1 MRSPRRWA
9 SLPAA
14 QAQETTL
21 EEIVVTATKR
31 EVSQQ
36 DTAIAITAFSDSE
49 ITLQRFKTFND
60 YAGQIP
66 GLALSERQPGA
77 NSVIMR
83 GCAAQGLSFSD
94 SATTSVYLDE
104 QPITAAGYN
113 PDPRLVDVAP
123 GPKPCPAP
131 KARCSATPPN
141 AAPCASSPTSPTPTN
156 TAAGWI

>member
-1 MRSPRRWA
+1 MAQNGENSAGRRKRSLGVAVSTAVA

-14 QAQETTL
+14 QAQEATL

-36 DTAIAITAFSDSE
+36 DTAIAVTAFSDSE

-77 NSVIMR
+77 
-83 GCAAQGLSFSD
+83 
-94 SATTSVYLDE
+94 
-104 QPITAAGYN
+104 
-113 PDPRLVDVAP
+113 
-123 GPKPCPAP
+123 
-131 KARCSATPPN
+131 
-141 AAPCASSPTSPTPTN
+141 
-156 TAAGWI
+156 